1 MQTQRPTCYRGFIVR
16 FWKEQAT
23 DPQQDVARFTL
34 EIPATGQR
42 LGFLSLEVLLEA
54 LRREITLAHAT
65 DQEDPAGKEG
75 SSWQ

>member
-16 FWKEQAT
+16 FWKEQAA
-23 DPQQDVARFTL
+23 DPKQDVARFTL

-54 LRREITLAHAT
+54 LRREISSAHA
-65 DQEDPAGKEG
+65 AGEA
-75 SSWQ
+75 SSIESESDCQ